1 MKTSKYIIIL
11 TAVLLVGLFNTASAR
26 PKVSI
31 NIGGGHRDS
40 HSGRRADYKRDSH
53 KNTHRY
59 RSHKSR
65 WSRRRCR
72 PRYRI
77 NISRSV
83 YRYDRNFGYCVAAAP
98 IIIERQTVIPVS
110 SPQVVQVQQFDES
123 TLELNI
129 KLQRKKIEL
138 LEQLQ
143 RSDKERRM
151 EAIRELAGFSFDDN
165 VRIALESILLTGP
178 DAELRKEAAQSLGN
192 TNNIK
197 ALAALEKARVEDSNE
212 DVRKASDEA
221 IKKLK
226 GS

>member
-11 TAVLLVGLFNTASAR
+11 TAVLLVGLFNTALAR

-31 NIGGGHRDS
+31 NISGGHKDS
-40 HSGRRADYKRDSH
+40 RNGRRVDYKRDSRKINH
-53 KNTHRY
+53 RRRNNKWDRY
-59 RSHKSR
+59 RWKY
-65 WSRRRCR
+65 CNR
-72 PRYRI
+72 PRI

-83 YRYDRNFGYCVAAAP
+83 YRYDRNSGYCVALAP
-98 IIIERQTVIPVS
+98 MVIEKQTVIVSTS
-110 SPQVVQVQQFDES
+110 SPQIVQQQFDES

-143 RSDKERRM
+143 RSDKKRRM

-165 VRIALESILLTGP
+165 VRIALESVLLTEP
-178 DAELRKEAAQSLGN
+178 NAELRKEAAQSLGN

-197 ALAALEKARVEDSNE
+197 ALAALEKARVEDYNK
-212 DVRKASDEA
+212 DVRKAADEA

-226 GS
+226 GN